1 MSRRVLLVDDEAD
14 IRTVARL
21 SLERIGGWDVVEAD
35 GGEAALAALSREGP
49 FDAVLLD
56 VMMPGLDGPATLA
69 RLRDG
74 RLPATV
80 PVIFLTAK
88 SQRAERERLLA
99 LGAAATIAKP
109 FDPLAL
115 PAELERACAPS

>member
-1 MSRRVLLVDDEAD
+1 MRPRALLVDDDAD
-14 IRTVARL
+14 IRAIARL

-35 GGEAALAALSREGP
+35 GGDAALAAAAHHGP

-69 RLRDG
+69 ALRAAG
-74 RLPATV
+74 LPRGV

-88 SQRAERERLLA
+88 AQPAERARLLG
-99 LGAAATIAKP
+99 LGAAGAIAKP
-109 FDPLAL
+109 FDPATL
-115 PAELERACAPS
+115 PDQLQRVCAH